1 MLSRV
6 ESCAFVN
13 GCINPVFIN
22 SFKHLQTS
30 FVSLA
35 SLSNSNF
42 SLLDRPV
49 ALRVMG
55 VIDLVSPKLAF
66 MGMMLVKLIL
76 TDSQANTEA
85 TCNKVQ

>member
-1 MLSRV
+1 M
-6 ESCAFVN
+6 
-13 GCINPVFIN
+13 FIN

-49 ALRVMG
+49 PLRVMG

-76 TDSQANTEA
+76 TDSQANTEGLLRQHVVKSS
-85 TCNKVQ
+85 KVTVQLLFTVFE